1 MELIFSWGKSSNSI
15 LYIAKN
21 IYIYTIKMIKCI
33 NSKNISC
40 FIVIMLQFYTQWSGK
55 ATMVR

>member
-1 MELIFSWGKSSNSI
+1 MELLFSWGKSSSKQNI
-15 LYIAKN
+15 VYWKY
-21 IYIYTIKMIKCI
+21 IYIIKMIKYI

>member
-1 MELIFSWGKSSNSI
+1 
-15 LYIAKN
+15 
-21 IYIYTIKMIKCI
+21 MIKYI